1 MDTAPKSWRR
11 TIPFIIIILSVVTF
25 FLFTACGLLAKAER
39 VVLKNGDLYSISET
53 LGEKRLT
60 SSKDIKFVF
69 DERDGK
75 VLFGK
80 GWKTDL
86 NGETE
91 MLGETEL
98 FALDL
103 FAGTTTLISGGAV
116 DAIMG
121 PDLNAYYTDKN
132 RDLFY
137 FNLEK
142 PVGKKRQEK
151 VLFPSISKD
160 GSKLVY
166 QKLNTDWAPGEQF
179 DKALGLTVLDVFTN
193 KETQVSKKAD
203 DWAAIFTPSGKKII
217 FASVNEYGIA
227 GFFSMNVDGSG
238 RTILTNKDQKKFTDA
253 SVALPS
259 ERPSFSFDGRYML
272 YESDRQ
278 IWLVKFNPDFTRVE
292 ESKRIAYGIS
302 PKWEISGQTV
312 TVVAVPGQSGGEG
325 VITVDLNGKIIR

>member
-1 MDTAPKSWRR
+1 MDTSPKNWRR
-11 TIPFIIIILSVVTF
+11 TIPFVSATLAVVIFT
-25 FLFTACGLLAKAER
+25 LFTACNLLAKAER
-39 VVLKNGDLYSISET
+39 IVLKNGDLYNISET

-60 SSKDIKFVF
+60 LSKDVKFIF
-69 DERDGK
+69 AERDGK

-80 GWKTDL
+80 GWKTEL
-86 NGETE
+86 NNETE

-103 FAGTTTLISGGAV
+103 ASGTTTLISGGVV

-121 PDLNAYYTDKN
+121 PGLNAYYTDKN
-132 RDLFY
+132 RALFY

-142 PVGKKRQEK
+142 PVGTKKQEK

-179 DKALGLTVLDVFTN
+179 DKALGLTILDISTN
-193 KETQVSKKAD
+193 KETQISKKAD
-203 DWAAIFTPSGKKII
+203 DWAAIFTPNGKKII

-238 RTILTNKDQKKFTDA
+238 RTILTNKDQKKFTNL

-259 ERPSFSFDGRYML
+259 ERPIFSGDGLYMI
-272 YESDRQ
+272 YESDKQ
-278 IWLVKFNPDFTRVE
+278 IWLVKFSSDYTQVDQA
-292 ESKRIAYGIS
+292 KRIAYGIN
-302 PKWEISGQTV
+302 PKWEIQGQTL
-312 TVVAVPGQSGGEG
+312 TVVAVPGQSGEDG
-325 VITVDLNGKIIR
+325 VITVDLNGKLIR

>member
-11 TIPFIIIILSVVTF
+11 TIPFVIIILAVAVFT
-25 FLFTACGLLAKAER
+25 LFTACAMLAKAER
-39 VVLKNGDLYSISET
+39 IVLKNGDLYSISET

-60 SSKDIKFVF
+60 SIKDIKFIF

-75 VLFGK
+75 ILFGK
-80 GWKTDL
+80 GWKTELD
-86 NGETE
+86 GETE

-103 FAGTTTLISGGAV
+103 VSGATTLISGGVV

-121 PDLNAYYTDKN
+121 PDLNAYYIDKN

-142 PVGKKRQEK
+142 PVGEKKQEK
-151 VLFPSISKD
+151 VLFPSISLD
-160 GSKLVY
+160 GSKLIY
-166 QKLNTDWAPGEQF
+166 QKLNTEWLPGEQF
-179 DKALGLTVLDVFTN
+179 DKALGLTILDVSTN
-193 KETQVSKKAD
+193 KETRVSKKAD
-203 DWAAIFTPSGKKII
+203 DWAAIFTPNGKKII

-227 GFFSMNVDGSG
+227 GFFSMNLDGSG
-238 RTILTNKDQKKFTDA
+238 RTILTNKDQKKFTDL

-259 ERPSFSFDGRYML
+259 ERPVFSSDDTHMI

-278 IWLVKFNPDFTRVE
+278 IWLVKFNSDYTQVE
-292 ESKRIAYGIS
+292 YAKKIAYGIN
-302 PKWEISGQTV
+302 PKWEIQGQTV
-312 TVVAVPGQSGGEG
+312 TVVAVPGQNGGDG